1 VTGLTAADIAALK
14 RADDVSM
21 HYYDGRGCLRAHLR
35 GGYAEEPRVF
45 TAAQQ
50 RTFPLAGGSD
60 RTRDIEADT
69 DIAGYGDD
77 DGLHWSASVG
87 DAKPA
92 AFHMIHDSDHSLT
105 WQTIVKLLRPGD
117 EITLRWRAGNNNGYL
132 REAGLHADDLHLRVR
147 RGDTA
152 REMEFLIARS
162 VCQDNSAR
170 MVKRYS

>member
-1 VTGLTAADIAALK
+1 MTGLTAADIAALK
-14 RADDVSM
+14 LADDVSM
-21 HYYDGRGCLRAHLR
+21 HHRDGRGYLRAHMR
-35 GGYAEEPRVF
+35 GGYAEEPRVY

-50 RTFPLAGGSD
+50 RTFPQADGND
-60 RTRDIEADT
+60 RSREMEADS

-77 DGLHWSASVG
+77 DGLEWSASIG
-87 DAKPA
+87 NAKPA
-92 AFHMIHDSDHSLT
+92 AFHMIHNSDHSLT

-132 REAGLHADDLHLRVR
+132 REAGLHADDLYLRVR

-162 VCQDNSAR
+162 VCRDNSAR
-170 MVKRYS
+170 MVKRYR